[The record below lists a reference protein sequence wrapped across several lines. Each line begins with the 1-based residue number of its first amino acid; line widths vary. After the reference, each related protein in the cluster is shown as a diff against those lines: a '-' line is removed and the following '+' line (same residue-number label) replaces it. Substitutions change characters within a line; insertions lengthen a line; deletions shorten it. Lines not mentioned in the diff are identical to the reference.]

1 MVPLFDDQ
9 TLSWQPKIATKEF
22 NAVSFWSATLDG
34 YFIGGSFFLHI
45 RCTSLAH
52 YNLCNRVDAFVAIFW
67 TYSAGAQKMQGK
79 MVRYGNLFCSI
90 RFGPTMDCKSIF
102 ICIPFGN
109 WELKFRLK
117 FIQALNHTQNWISNC
132 LTPFKILYFII
143 DIFK

>member
-52 YNLCNRVDAFVAIFW
+52 YNLCNRIEAFVAIFW
-67 TYSAGAQKMQGK
+67 TYTAAAQKMQGK
-79 MVRYGNLFCSI
+79 WCGMEICSVPSDSIGQWTGDPFLFAFRLKIGKFIYYFQIGNLF
-90 RFGPTMDCKSIF
+90 
-102 ICIPFGN
+102 
-109 WELKFRLK
+109 KF
-117 FIQALNHTQNWISNC
+117 WIT
-132 LTPFKILYFII
+132 LQTGYQIA
-143 DIFK
+143 